1 VTLTF
6 YLRVQCTPR
15 RRSSSR
21 TLYSR
26 VRPQFLTLAMASSAA
41 ASRSTTPATAPDTQS
56 SSESGAL
63 GNGLSKNG
71 AASDDAPRLVNTT
84 ACLPFVYGSV
94 AVYLGNKAD
103 DYNTHKWTLYL
114 RGPNNEDLSSCI
126 AKVVFQLHPSFAQP
140 VRELSAPPF
149 EVTEQGWGEFE
160 AQIRIVWKDT
170 SEKSTLVR
178 ILVKSMTTCGVTHGT
193 IVASVRNS
201 FAILHLGNT
210 RNQAV
215 SSRLNESVPADT

>member
-1 VTLTF
+1 MTLIFSVTTAI
-6 YLRVQCTPR
+6 RHTI
-15 RRSSSR
+15 
-21 TLYSR
+21 
-26 VRPQFLTLAMASSAA
+26 AMASSAA
-41 ASRSTTPATAPDTQS
+41 ASRSTTPATAPDAQS
-56 SSESGAL
+56 SSELGAL
-63 GNGLSKNG
+63 AGDLTKNGSQG
-71 AASDDAPRLVNTT
+71 AASDEAPRLVNTT

-114 RGPNNEDLSSCI
+114 RGANNEDLSSCI

-140 VRELSAPPF
+140 VRELSVPPF

-178 ILVKSMTTCGVTHGT
+178 ILVKFMTTYGLMHVTM
-193 IVASVRNS
+193 
-201 FAILHLGNT
+201 
-210 RNQAV
+210 
-215 SSRLNESVPADT
+215 PATDLTWPFRT

>member
-1 VTLTF
+1 
-6 YLRVQCTPR
+6 
-15 RRSSSR
+15 
-21 TLYSR
+21 
-26 VRPQFLTLAMASSAA
+26 MASSSA
-41 ASRSTTPATAPDTQS
+41 ASRSTTPATAPDAQS

-63 GNGLSKNG
+63 ASGLSKNG
-71 AASDDAPRLVNTT
+71 SQGAASDEAPRLVNTT

-114 RGPNNEDLSSCI
+114 RGANNEDLSSCV

-140 VRELSAPPF
+140 VRELSVPPF

-178 ILVKSMTTCGVTHGT
+178 ILIKSMTTNCGVIHVTT
-193 IVASVRNS
+193 PVEMKLTWPFR
-201 FAILHLGNT
+201 T
-210 RNQAV
+210 
-215 SSRLNESVPADT
+215 